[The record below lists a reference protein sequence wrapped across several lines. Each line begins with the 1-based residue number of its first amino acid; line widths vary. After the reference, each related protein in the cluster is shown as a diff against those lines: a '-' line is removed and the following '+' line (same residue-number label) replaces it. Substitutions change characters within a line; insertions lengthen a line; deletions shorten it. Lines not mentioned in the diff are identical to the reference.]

1 MGQHVL
7 WQCHFATRDHESWPL
22 DSCKVLVDPFSA
34 YSYHEARQRDPN
46 AQPFICFPDASYW
59 DAIGTHNAWHDGT
72 VRYRDI
78 GCWVNPIEKQ
88 IAYEDKEFWTDRH
101 ARKRT
106 ATLDQDVATYEQ
118 ARMRPARAYSRGPS
132 RGPGGRR
139 GRR

>member
-1 MGQHVL
+1 M
-7 WQCHFATRDHESWPL
+7 

-34 YSYHEARQRDPN
+34 NSYLNARQRDPN
-46 AQPFICFPDASYW
+46 VQPFICFPDASYW
-59 DAIGTHNAWHDGT
+59 DAIGAHNAWHDGT